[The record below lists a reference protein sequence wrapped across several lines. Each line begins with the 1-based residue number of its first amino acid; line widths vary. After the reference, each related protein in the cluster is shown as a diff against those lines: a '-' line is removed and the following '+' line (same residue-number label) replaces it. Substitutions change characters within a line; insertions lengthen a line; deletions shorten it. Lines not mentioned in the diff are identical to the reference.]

1 MSAENVELDGV
12 SESSSLSD
20 PLDTTNDE
28 GWEDV
33 EQDEES
39 ITVVSLFDEK
49 TFPDATGMLAY
60 CRDSHGFDIWK
71 LRQDFG
77 KSSSTSS
84 NKPGLDR
91 ANKYVLSLNRS

>member
-1 MSAENVELDGV
+1 MFPENVELDGV

-39 ITVVSLFDEK
+39 ITVVSLFDDK
-49 TFPDATGMLAY
+49 IFPDAAGMLAY
-60 CRDSHGFDIWK
+60 CRDSYGFDIWK

-77 KSSSTSS
+77 EFFHMV
-84 NKPGLDR
+84 NKNPRLNR
-91 ANKYVLSLNRS
+91 ANMFHSFNRS

>member
-49 TFPDATGMLAY
+49 TFPDATGMLTY
-60 CRDSHGFDIWK
+60 CRDSYGFDIWK

-77 KSSSTSS
+77 KSSTSS
-84 NKPGLDR
+84 TKKPALDH
-91 ANKYVLSLNRS
+91 ANASFL